1 MGRKPLATE
10 VKRQKGSFV
19 AKPKRENKLEPKPPK
34 GWPEKTELVLSDP
47 LASQKWSET
56 CQMLDDMNVLS
67 KADRDLLE
75 LFCMNWSQYIALLRQ
90 VQKSGIVGEML
101 NHRGEVVL
109 KRSPYQAELSRITDR
124 QAKLLTEFGL
134 TPSSRSRIATVRDTK
149 PESSFDKWIERG
161 GLN

>member
-10 VKRQKGSFV
+10 VKKQKGSFIV
-19 AKPKRENKLEPKPPK
+19 QPGRENKLEPKPPK

-47 LASQKWSET
+47 LASQKWDET
-56 CQMLDDMNVLS
+56 CQLLEKMMVLS

-75 LFCMNWSQYIALLRQ
+75 LFCMNYSQYIALLRK

-124 QAKLLTEFGL
+124 QAKLLAEFGL
-134 TPSSRSRIATVRDTK
+134 TPSSRSRIVTVGDKK

-161 GLN
+161 G